1 MLKNEFNLKLPYGVT
16 ILLCQVHC
24 LKIFCNITNELIR
37 PCKMKKI
44 NVLAVACIVL
54 MNAQASLSQQ
64 IDANKLKEHVY
75 LLAAD
80 SLMGR
85 GFGTDGGRRA
95 AHYVSEQFEKIGLT
109 AWHGKYKHPFI
120 SSGMML
126 KTEGANI
133 IGWVEGSDPILKNE
147 FIVLGAHYDHLAY
160 KMENGQPVVY
170 NGADDNASGVASVIE
185 IGRWLAQ
192 NKGNLKR
199 SVILVA
205 FDGEEAGL
213 VGSTYLVSQRILPV
227 DSIKFM
233 FSLDMVGMLQK
244 YGGIDLVGNKILSH
258 GDEFFAQLAAKHD
271 IKVKKSGRK
280 IEMQTDTQPF
290 GKVGIPAVH
299 VFTSTVSPYHK
310 PEDDADKLDYDGM
323 ARIANFVADAT
334 MQLSNADAVKPDAR
348 FASKNLGS
356 GRFSLGYQFG
366 IGNTYHDY
374 KDEFYNSKEGFSF
387 NAGLSSVIGL
397 SKSLDLQINALY
409 QTTATEHRYGSLRTH
424 EVMIPVNILLYL
436 GGKKQQMLSPN
447 LYLMGGGYYSYRFA
461 GKIGDG
467 SFDVEKNIR
476 KENYG
481 FQVGVGFRVM
491 SVNFQFV
498 RQVALK
504 SIEHDYNIIPSTF
517 VFSMGFNF

>member
-1 MLKNEFNLKLPYGVT
+1 
-16 ILLCQVHC
+16 
-24 LKIFCNITNELIR
+24 
-37 PCKMKKI
+37 MKKI
-44 NVLAVACIVL
+44 KVIAVTCIVL
-54 MNAQASLSQQ
+54 LFALVSLGQQ
-64 IDANKLKEHVY
+64 IDANKLKDHVY

-95 AHYVSEQFEKIGLT
+95 AQYISEQFEKIGLT
-109 AWHGKYKHPFI
+109 PWQGKYKHPFI

-126 KTEGANI
+126 KTEGTNV
-133 IGWVEGSDPILKNE
+133 IGWIEGSDSVLKSE

-160 KMENGQPVVY
+160 KIVNDQPVVY

-185 IGRWLAQ
+185 IGRWLVQ
-192 NKGNLKR
+192 NKENLKR

-213 VGSTYLVSQRILPV
+213 IGSNYLVSQRILPV

-233 FSLDMVGMLQK
+233 FSLDMVGMLQQ
-244 YGGIDLVGNKILSH
+244 YGGIDLVGNKTLSH
-258 GDEFFAQLAAKHD
+258 GDEFFAQLAAKHG
-271 IKVKKSGRK
+271 IVVKKSGRK
-280 IEMQTDTQPF
+280 IEMQTDTHPF

-323 ARIANFVADAT
+323 ARIANFVTDAT
-334 MQLSNADAVKPDAR
+334 IQLSNADAVKPDAQ
-348 FASKNLGS
+348 FAAKKSS
-356 GRFSLGYQFG
+356 RFSVGFQLGV
-366 IGNTYHDY
+366 GNTYHEY
-374 KDEFYNSKEGFSF
+374 KNEFYNSKEGFSF
-387 NAGLSSVIGL
+387 NAGLSSLIGL
-397 SKSLDLQINALY
+397 SRSLDLQINALY
-409 QTTATEHRYGSLRTH
+409 QTTGTEHRYGSLRTH
-424 EVMIPVNILLYL
+424 EVMIPVNLLLYL
-436 GGKKQQMLSPN
+436 GGKKQQMLAPN

-467 SFDVEKNIR
+467 SFDVNENMR

-481 FQVGVGFRVM
+481 FQVGAGFRVM
-491 SVNFQFV
+491 GVNFQFV

-504 SIEHDYNIIPSTF
+504 SIERDYNIIPSTF
-517 VFSMGFNF
+517 MFSMGFTF